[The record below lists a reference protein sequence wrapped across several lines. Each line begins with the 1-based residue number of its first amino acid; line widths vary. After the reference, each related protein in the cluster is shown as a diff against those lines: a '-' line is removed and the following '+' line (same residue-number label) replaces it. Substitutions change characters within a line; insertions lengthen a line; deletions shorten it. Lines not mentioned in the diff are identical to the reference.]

1 MENNQLTVAQQ
12 VDSAI
17 QQMNLPTCLQIYSP
31 NNLFETFCDV
41 ATVEQALATKAPSML
56 QLSKTDGCTRKQV
69 FGLLQLH
76 LMLLSHNSKVK
87 QGLSKMEVDMLASDI
102 MRDFFF
108 LTFADI
114 NVVFKRFYH
123 GEYGQLYGSL
133 SVSDVYQWF
142 SRYAN
147 ERCDTAAE
155 QSRIADEKRY
165 HSDFTVPD
173 DFSLEQ
179 LGYVKDEE
187 TGAWRIDTERVAQR
201 EAERKERE
209 AREAQRKAEQK
220 VAKLR
225 ENEELA
231 RIRREVAIK
240 NILAKPLDERTDA
253 ECDYLM
259 LYDEQTRREEE
270 QKATV
275 GEISEAQ

>member
-1 MENNQLTVAQQ
+1 
-12 VDSAI
+12 
-17 QQMNLPTCLQIYSP
+17 MNLPTCLQIYSP

-41 ATVEQALATKAPSML
+41 TTVEQALATKAPSL
-56 QLSKTDGCTRKQV
+56 ITLTRTDGSSKKKV

-87 QGLSKMEVDMLASDI
+87 QGLSKMEIDMLASDI
-102 MRDFFF
+102 MRDFYF
-108 LTFADI
+108 LTFADV
-114 NVVFKRFYH
+114 NVVFRRFYH
-123 GEYGQLYGSL
+123 GEYGQLYGTL
-133 SVSDVYQWF
+133 SVADVYQWF

-155 QSRIADEKRY
+155 QSRLADEKRY
-165 HSDFTVPD
+165 KSDFSVPD

-187 TGAWRIDTERVAQR
+187 TGAYRIDAERVAQR

-209 AREAQRKAEQK
+209 AREAKRKAEERARK
-220 VAKLR
+220 MR

-253 ECDYLM
+253 ECDFLM
-259 LYDEQTRREEE
+259 LYDEQTRREEV
-270 QKATV
+270 QKATA
-275 GEISEAQ
+275 GGLSNQE